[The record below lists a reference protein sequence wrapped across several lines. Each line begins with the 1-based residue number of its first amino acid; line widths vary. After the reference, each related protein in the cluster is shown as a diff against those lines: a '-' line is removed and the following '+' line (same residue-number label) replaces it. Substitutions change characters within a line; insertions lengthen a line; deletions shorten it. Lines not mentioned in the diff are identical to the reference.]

1 MAKDVA
7 EALGIKWVGKKT
19 LEGIP
24 EEWMGVGYLPTPMR
38 QRDDTY
44 RFMENR
50 LTLIN
55 TSGACKLAGRSKKPS
70 AVAFT
75 NWIYGEV
82 VPSVLKT
89 GQYVDKRRRA
99 RYQKQ
104 GKSLAWVEERT
115 EGIDVRKDL
124 TSIRAANQRVD
135 ASASSLPPLP
145 PTRGPTR
152 SASFWPMEMAR
163 SRVRRPRTP

>member
-1 MAKDVA
+1 MGMDIAA
-7 EALGIKWVGKKT
+7 ALEIKWKGNQT
-19 LEGIP
+19 LAEIP
-24 EEWMGVGYLPTPMR
+24 DEWIGVRKLRTPKSNR
-38 QRDDTY
+38 YGTHGV
-44 RFMENR
+44 MENK

-55 TSGACKLAGRSKKPS
+55 TSAACKLAGRSKKPS

-89 GQYVDKRRRA
+89 GQYVDKRREK
-99 RYQKQ
+99 YQKQ

-124 TSIRAANQRVD
+124 TSIRAANRGVD
-135 ASASSLPPLP
+135 ASVSSLPPLP

-152 SASFWPMEMAR
+152 SVFFWPMAAAR
-163 SRVRRPRTP
+163 SRVRRPRAP

>member
-7 EALGIKWVGKKT
+7 AALGIKWNGKQTLAEIPDEWTVVGN
-19 LEGIP
+19 
-24 EEWMGVGYLPTPMR
+24 LPTTIP
-38 QRDDTY
+38 QRDGTY
-44 RFMENR
+44 RVAER
-50 LTLIN
+50 KTTLIN
-55 TSGACKLAGRSKKPS
+55 TSAACKLAGRSKKPA

-89 GQYVDKRRRA
+89 GQYVDKRREK
-99 RYQKQ
+99 YQKQ

-152 SASFWPMEMAR
+152 SVFFWPMAAAR